1 MNEMSEIDVLKEKLE
16 SYIHFDRDALINP
29 LEFAENIEKLVEELT
44 NKKCEYRFDEY
55 PTVYTQKVFDD
66 GSYISFGNNVD
77 ELECDDGTRIYIE
90 MKRIDIQLIQYKTDL
105 MLILEHKVHVE
116 Y

>member
-1 MNEMSEIDVLKEKLE
+1 MSEIDVLKEKLE
-16 SYIHFDRDALINP
+16 NYIYFDRDTLINS

-55 PTVYTQKVFDD
+55 PTVYSQRIFDD
-66 GSYISFGNNVD
+66 GSYITFEKSID
-77 ELECDDGTRIYIE
+77 ELNCEDGTKIYIE
-90 MKRIDIQLIQYKTDL
+90 MKKVDMQLLQYKTDL
-105 MLILEHKVHVE
+105 MLILDHKVHVE